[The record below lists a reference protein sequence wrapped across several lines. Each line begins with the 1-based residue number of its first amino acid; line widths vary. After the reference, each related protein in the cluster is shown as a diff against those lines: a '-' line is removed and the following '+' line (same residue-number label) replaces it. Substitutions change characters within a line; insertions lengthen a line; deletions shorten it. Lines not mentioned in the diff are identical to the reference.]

1 MYNAAA
7 LTAGLPLNLPS
18 HQLYLDP
25 ALLDRGDTAWMLL
38 STIFG
43 IFLSPALAYLY
54 SKLYSYYPNISLISQ
69 YCGNAGTV
77 LPIGHIR
84 NVSNS
89 RIVQLTLL
97 TTSVITLTWVLFTY
111 GHFCITYLTNGQ
123 QPYCFDVSTC
133 RYSLC
138 YGKDIGRFVG
148 NPDTFY
154 MFRNT
159 YGQPGDQLGAETVP
173 SAIVAIYELGFALA
187 APTMIACSL
196 AGTVNVCHVAARVCM
211 VNIRHFFICQGG

>member
-123 QPYCFDVSTC
+123 QPYCLT
-133 RYSLC
+133 SLHAGILC
-138 YGKDIGRFVG
+138 ATEGI
-148 NPDTFY
+148 
-154 MFRNT
+154 
-159 YGQPGDQLGAETVP
+159 LGVLLGTPTRSICFGARTASPVINWALRPYLVP
-173 SAIVAIYELGFALA
+173 LWRSMSWA
-187 APTMIACSL
+187 S
-196 AGTVNVCHVAARVCM
+196 R
-211 VNIRHFFICQGG
+211 